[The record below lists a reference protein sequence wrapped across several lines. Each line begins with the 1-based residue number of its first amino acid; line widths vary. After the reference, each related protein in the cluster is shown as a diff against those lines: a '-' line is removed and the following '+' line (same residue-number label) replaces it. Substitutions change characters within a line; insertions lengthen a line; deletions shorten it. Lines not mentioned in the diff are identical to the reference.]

1 MNNVLLARIDNRL
14 VHGQVGAA
22 WTRFINANL
31 IVVADNEVIKDNTQ
45 MAMMKLL
52 ATTVGVGIRFFTLD
66 ETVKKIPLAAPEQK
80 IFLITR
86 TPKEMAYLIDNGLEI
101 KEVNIGNMH
110 SSPDKKRI
118 TGNMYVSEE
127 DVSIIKDIISKGI
140 RVFSQT
146 TPSAPLEEI
155 KM

>member
-66 ETVKKIPLAAPEQK
+66 ETVKKNT
-80 IFLITR
+80 FGSTR
-86 TPKEMAYLIDNGLEI
+86 AK
-101 KEVNIGNMH
+101 NI
-110 SSPDKKRI
+110 S
-118 TGNMYVSEE
+118 YY
-127 DVSIIKDIISKGI
+127 
-140 RVFSQT
+140 
-146 TPSAPLEEI
+146 
-155 KM
+155 

>member
-52 ATTVGVGIRFFTLD
+52 ATTVGVGIRFFTC
-66 ETVKKIPLAAPEQK
+66 
-80 IFLITR
+80 R
-86 TPKEMAYLIDNGLEI
+86 G
-101 KEVNIGNMH
+101 
-110 SSPDKKRI
+110 
-118 TGNMYVSEE
+118 
-127 DVSIIKDIISKGI
+127 
-140 RVFSQT
+140 
-146 TPSAPLEEI
+146 
-155 KM
+155 

>member
-1 MNNVLLARIDNRL
+1 MNSVLLARIDNRW

-66 ETVKKIPLAAPEQK
+66 ETVK
-80 IFLITR
+80 
-86 TPKEMAYLIDNGLEI
+86 
-101 KEVNIGNMH
+101 
-110 SSPDKKRI
+110 
-118 TGNMYVSEE
+118 
-127 DVSIIKDIISKGI
+127 
-140 RVFSQT
+140 
-146 TPSAPLEEI
+146 
-155 KM
+155 